1 MVLPIIHYPGTKG
14 GQGWAMGKHGWQR
27 QRATT
32 VGRGPEAAVN
42 LLTLF
47 RVFIHFF
54 ERLIMSN
61 TRQAIVDSQERLV
74 SAIRSEI
81 SDAEELLSATAD
93 QVGEKI
99 ARLRERIQSRLRE
112 AKLRLAE
119 AEALL
124 VDKTKAAARATD
136 DYVHESPWTAI
147 GIAAG
152 VGLLVGLALGRR

>member
-1 MVLPIIHYPGTKG
+1 
-14 GQGWAMGKHGWQR
+14 
-27 QRATT
+27 
-32 VGRGPEAAVN
+32 
-42 LLTLF
+42 
-47 RVFIHFF
+47 
-54 ERLIMSN
+54 MSN

>member
-1 MVLPIIHYPGTKG
+1 
-14 GQGWAMGKHGWQR
+14 
-27 QRATT
+27 
-32 VGRGPEAAVN
+32 
-42 LLTLF
+42 
-47 RVFIHFF
+47 
-54 ERLIMSN
+54 MSN

-124 VDKTKAAARATD
+124 VDKTRAAARATD